1 VRAPKQV
8 NPSLNHAGCV
18 ITPSGVVSF
27 LFFIPIDF
35 PFLFA
40 VEELYGTWYQI
51 GSFSLISDVLGVVF
65 NA

>member
-1 VRAPKQV
+1 
-8 NPSLNHAGCV
+8 LN
-18 ITPSGVVSF
+18 
-27 LFFIPIDF
+27 F